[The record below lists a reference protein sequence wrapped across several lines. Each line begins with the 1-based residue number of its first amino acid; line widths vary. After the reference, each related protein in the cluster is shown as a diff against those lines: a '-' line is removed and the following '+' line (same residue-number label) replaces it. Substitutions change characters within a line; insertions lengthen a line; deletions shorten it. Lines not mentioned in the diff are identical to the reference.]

1 MLLDGGPSRAF
12 SDSDIALME
21 DDLTTLKVWV
31 AANISNSTNYKN
43 YLQNAGNSSC
53 LCHTCLPTYSLHVV
67 NVYKHMWLS
76 NGVVLL
82 NFLGILRS

>member
-43 YLQNAGNSSC
+43 DLQNAGNSSYVT
-53 LCHTCLPTYSLHVV
+53 HAYPHIHYMSTYNH
-67 NVYKHMWLS
+67 
-76 NGVVLL
+76 
-82 NFLGILRS
+82 I